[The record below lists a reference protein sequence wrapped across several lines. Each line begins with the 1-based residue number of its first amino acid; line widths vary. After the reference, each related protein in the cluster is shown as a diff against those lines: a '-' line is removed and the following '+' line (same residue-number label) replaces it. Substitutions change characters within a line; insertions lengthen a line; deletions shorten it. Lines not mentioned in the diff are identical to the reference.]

1 MDIEALTLTEAGEL
15 LRDRKL
21 SASELTQSFL
31 HRIATVDPALQA
43 YTTLMPEDAMAQAKL
58 ADAELA
64 TGRVRSALHGVPIA
78 VKDIIAT
85 RGVVTQ
91 CGMPV
96 KRGWV
101 PDHDATVVARLKDA
115 GAIILGKTTTTE
127 GAGMFHH
134 PEMPVARNPWNPD
147 IWPGVSSSGSGA
159 AVAAGLCMGALGSDT
174 GGSIRFPSAANG
186 ITGLK
191 PSWGRVSRYGVFPL
205 GESLDTV
212 GPMARSAADCAAILS
227 VIAGTDPLDV
237 TTATDQVPDYL
248 ARLHRST
255 GIKGVRI
262 GVDRAFMSKNGDP
275 VVLALLAG
283 AIETLRMVGAV
294 IVEVA
299 FPEPSELRPYIPQLA
314 KLETALAHEALY
326 LDHQSEYGSWLAQRI
341 EGADRL
347 DPIAIGRAIIARDRY
362 KGQLAHLFTEID
374 ALFAP
379 VLVRPTPKVSEMLS
393 DPQAEQSWMFTFGS
407 IFNHARVPTLTLPC
421 GFTPNGA
428 PAGFQ
433 LIGPCLAE
441 ELLLSVGHAFQTVTE
456 WHHRRP
462 GIQQSVV

>member
-1 MDIEALTLTEAGEL
+1 MNVETLTLTKAGAL
-15 LRDRKL
+15 IRDRKL
-21 SASELTQSFL
+21 SARELTQVLLARIEKLDPML
-31 HRIATVDPALQA
+31 HA
-43 YTTLMPEDAMAQAKL
+43 YTTVTAEAALNQAKQ
-58 ADAELA
+58 ADEEIAA
-64 TGRVRSALHGVPIA
+64 GRIRSALHGVPIA
-78 VKDIIAT
+78 VKDIIST
-85 RGVVTQ
+85 RGVATQ

-101 PDHDATVVARLKDA
+101 PDTDATVVALLKNA

-134 PEMPVARNPWNPD
+134 PDMPAARNPWNPD
-147 IWPGVSSSGSGA
+147 IWTGVSSSGSGA
-159 AVAAGLCMGALGSDT
+159 AVAAGLCIGALGSDT

-227 VIAGTDPLDV
+227 VIAGADPRDV
-237 TTATDQVPDYL
+237 TTATESVPDYL
-248 ARLHRST
+248 ARLNRSV

-262 GVDRAFMSKNGDP
+262 GVDRAFMSRNGDP

-283 AIETLRMVGAV
+283 AIEALKMSGAV
-294 IVEVA
+294 IVEIA
-299 FPEPSELRPYIPQLA
+299 FPEPSELRRYIPQLA
-314 KLETALAHEALY
+314 KLETALAHEELY
-326 LDHQSEYGSWLAQRI
+326 PGHESEYGSWLTQRI
-341 EGADRL
+341 DGVERL
-347 DPIAIGRAIIARDRY
+347 DPLAIGRAIIARDRY
-362 KGQLAHLFTEID
+362 KGQLAHLFTDID
-374 ALFAP
+374 VLFAP
-379 VLVRPTPKVSEMLS
+379 VLVRPTPNVNDIRP
-393 DPQAEQSWMFTFGS
+393 DPQAEQDWMFTFGS

-433 LIGPCLAE
+433 LIGPRLAE
-441 ELLLSVGHAFQTVTE
+441 EKLLLVGHAFQTVTE
-456 WHHRRP
+456 WHDRRP
-462 GIQQSVV
+462 NMQPSAV